1 MHLLV
6 SPLCAPPE
14 YVERFAFIRER
25 YDDPDHA
32 RQYVAAMTS
41 LLDDIVGDVVAALHT
56 AGLWENTLF
65 VWSSDNG
72 GAIELDTGMKN
83 NYPLVN
89 AAEPFLSVLW
99 RATVCFSLLRL
110 RHSTSTTSTVSRQR
124 RF

>member
-14 YVERFAFIRER
+14 YVQRFAFIRER

-41 LLDDIVGDVVAALHT
+41 LLDDIVGDVVAALRT

-89 AAEPFLSVLW
+89 AAEPFPLYEYYILSRVALHPLTCLASPFLQT
-99 RATVCFSLLRL
+99 RSLQL
-110 RHSTSTTSTVSRQR
+110 S
-124 RF
+124 

>member
-41 LLDDIVGDVVAALHT
+41 LLDDIVGDVVAALRT

-83 NYPLVN
+83 NYPLVK
-89 AAEPFLSVLW
+89 ATEPSPLCPFAWLCIRWPALLLSI
-99 RATVCFSLLRL
+99 LRL
-110 RHSTSTTSTVSRQR
+110 RLNSNM
-124 RF
+124 

>member
-41 LLDDIVGDVVAALHT
+41 LLDDIVGDVVAALRT

-89 AAEPFLSVLW
+89 AAEPFPLYYEYSFACGSPSFDVP
-99 RATVCFSLLRL
+99 CFSIPPDKI
-110 RHSTSTTSTVSRQR
+110 STAVS
-124 RF
+124 

>member
-1 MHLLV
+1 MAIIESHPPDTPLFLYCKLLIDAGTLSQVLSRAAVFAAADANDCLALPDAMHLLV

-41 LLDDIVGDVVAALHT
+41 LLDDIVGDVVAALRT

-65 VWSSDNG
+65 V
-72 GAIELDTGMKN
+72 
-83 NYPLVN
+83 
-89 AAEPFLSVLW
+89 F
-99 RATVCFSLLRL
+99 
-110 RHSTSTTSTVSRQR
+110 TTDK
-124 RF
+124 